1 MKEGVERLGCDAS
14 GISIL
19 TSNKELYGG
28 KLFYCYGN
36 NRESFHTQPSPGTRC
51 LHNVELIII
60 FFRQAFILF

>member
-1 MKEGVERLGCDAS
+1 MWGVKGVKESWWKWGDAS

-36 NRESFHTQPSPGTRC
+36 IREKAYTQP
-51 LHNVELIII
+51 
-60 FFRQAFILF
+60 